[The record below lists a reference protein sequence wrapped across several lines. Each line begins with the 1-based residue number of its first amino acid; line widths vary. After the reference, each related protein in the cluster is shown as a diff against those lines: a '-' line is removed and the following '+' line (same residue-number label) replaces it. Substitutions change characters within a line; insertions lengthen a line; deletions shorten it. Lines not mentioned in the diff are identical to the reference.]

1 MLSLRAIALLGLLLV
16 AGCGGSSES
25 TAEHQVRTTVEAWL
39 GTLRSGDDVHA
50 CAYLTP
56 GLRSSID
63 TQLRM
68 RGEKQTCRTF
78 AAKWTG
84 GSTPPGRPGARVA
97 SVHVANAKA
106 TADLVAPPDRSSVV
120 HLRKRGT

>member
-68 RGEKQTCRTF
+68 RGERQTCRTF
-78 AAKWTG
+78 AARRTG
-84 GSTPPGRPGARVA
+84 GATPPRRPGARGA
-97 SVHVANAKA
+97 AGHV
-106 TADLVAPPDRSSVV
+106 PPA
-120 HLRKRGT
+120 HA